1 MGEKYSSVCVT
12 REMDQSFRSAVP
24 KKLKHGLKQKWKD
37 WLCILTCV
45 VQPSGMR
52 DASGSFDS
60 REYVK
65 GISQKTVNRTI
76 LRIATF
82 TKQMMTEKKVMKIY
96 CFYCAFVLVE
106 KKCMI
111 RCKYVSSV

>member
-1 MGEKYSSVCVT
+1 M
-12 REMDQSFRSAVP
+12 
-24 KKLKHGLKQKWKD
+24 
-37 WLCILTCV
+37 

-96 CFYCAFVLVE
+96 CFHCAVVLAGKNAWLV
-106 KKCMI
+106 
-111 RCKYVSSV
+111 VSSL